1 MAKRFYVYILAS
13 RARALYTGVTGNL
26 MARVLQHKQGLVE
39 RFARKYRINRL
50 VYFESFDKARVA
62 IEWEKRVKAWRR
74 EKKVALI
81 NAANPTWEDLAANW
95 YETEARPKADSSLRS
110 E

>member
-13 RARALYTGVTGNL
+13 RARALYTGATGSL
-26 MARVLQHKQGLVE
+26 KARVLQHKQGLVE
-39 RFARKYRINRL
+39 GFTRKYRINRL
-50 VYFESFDKARVA
+50 VYFESFDKPRVA

-81 NAANPTWEDLAANW
+81 DAANPTWEDLAADW
-95 YETEARPKADSSLRS
+95 YEGQTRQKADSSLRS